1 MESLYRKYRPKTFE
15 DVVGQQHVVSTLE
28 HAVLEGR
35 TSHAYLFCGPRGTGK
50 TTMARILAK
59 ALMCERGAGQL
70 PDGTCENCQLIAA
83 GEHPDVY
90 ELDAASRTGVDNV
103 REEIIGR
110 VSFAPVRGSYKV
122 YIIDE
127 VHMLTTAAFNALLK
141 TLEEPPEHIVFVL
154 CTTDPQKVPETI
166 LSRVQRFDFHAIGAS
181 DILGQ
186 LKRVCDA
193 EGFSYDEAALELVVR
208 HARGGMRD
216 ALSAL
221 EQLSTFGG
229 GSVSLDAA
237 RDLLGE
243 VSSSMLT
250 ELTGALARRDV
261 PTVFARIG
269 ELVESGRDLLQ
280 LARELSAHLRDVYVA
295 SVVGE
300 GASTLPVAGDE
311 LRQLKDEALAFGA
324 PDRVA
329 RALAVMSEV
338 SSEMRVATNQRLAL
352 EVALTRI
359 ARPKSDLTLDSLAER
374 VAQLEKT
381 VEALAAGSA
390 SVPMSTTPASSLTA
404 PALAPTAPALAPT
417 APAPTS
423 SDPTPQASARQT
435 ISAPQ
440 VAPAPVHAERPE
452 PQAPQP
458 PTLEQQTQ
466 STSQEPQQVP
476 ASVARQAP
484 QELLTSKE
492 APLASPAQPAP
503 QQRSSEGASQS
514 DQTTGAGA
522 AQQPQPPDAA
532 VQPRKETAPATPAV
546 TPATPAVTPATPA
559 VTPATPAITD
569 GGELQRRW
577 RQVVDGLVRTD
588 PPRGSLLAASTALE
602 DDGHRLLINLPKGSS
617 FVTKMLDR
625 KDVRATVE
633 AAVRQAFGERALV
646 YAESSL
652 VGADIARSRAK
663 APAPTPARGTMVTPQ
678 PLSASQGQAT
688 PQVVSSVVPQRG
700 PAPAPQSAMSH
711 AAAPAAAPQT
721 EPPVEEVPLESYYDM
736 PWDEPS
742 AYEDEPMAP
751 VGEASLAAEPQV
763 VSRAVP
769 GPEPVRQTSQQVEPR
784 TAVVFEAEAANT
796 AESKP
801 KPDPKP
807 KAKTTAKTEP
817 KQKPKP
823 DPKPDPKPKS
833 KAELKPRSKPKGSRS
848 APKRADGM
856 PQDMNELLAMLTEV
870 FGDGVEASVEKLQ
883 DSAVE
888 QN

>member
-70 PDGTCENCQLIAA
+70 PDGTCENCQLIAT

-381 VEALAAGSA
+381 VEVLAAGSA

-404 PALAPTAPALAPT
+404 PALAPTAPAPT
-417 APAPTS
+417 PP
-423 SDPTPQASARQT
+423 DPTPQASARQT

-458 PTLEQQTQ
+458 PTLEQRTQ

-546 TPATPAVTPATPA
+546 TPATPAVTPAA
-559 VTPATPAITD
+559 PAITD

-663 APAPTPARGTMVTPQ
+663 APAPTSARGTMVTPQ

-688 PQVVSSVVPQRG
+688 PQVVSSVVTQRG
-700 PAPAPQSAMSH
+700 PAPVPQPAMSH
-711 AAAPAAAPQT
+711 AAAPATAPQA

-763 VSRAVP
+763 ASRAVP

-817 KQKPKP
+817 TQKPKP
-823 DPKPDPKPKS
+823 NPKPKS
-833 KAELKPRSKPKGSRS
+833 KAEPKPRSKPKGSQS

>member
-404 PALAPTAPALAPT
+404 PALAPTAPAPT
-417 APAPTS
+417 PP
-423 SDPTPQASARQT
+423 DPTPQASARQT

-458 PTLEQQTQ
+458 PTLEQQAQ

-476 ASVARQAP
+476 ASVARQTP
-484 QELLTSKE
+484 QELLTSEE

-503 QQRSSEGASQS
+503 QQRSSEGALRS

-522 AQQPQPPDAA
+522 AQQSQPLEAA

-546 TPATPAVTPATPA
+546 TPATPAVTPAA
-559 VTPATPAITD
+559 PAITD

-652 VGADIARSRAK
+652 IGADIARSRAK
-663 APAPTPARGTMVTPQ
+663 APAPTPARSTMVTPR
-678 PLSASQGQAT
+678 PLSASQGQAA
-688 PQVVSSVVPQRG
+688 PQVVSSVIPQRG
-700 PAPAPQSAMSH
+700 PAPVPQPAMSH
-711 AAAPAAAPQT
+711 AAAPATAPQA

-763 VSRAVP
+763 TSRAVP
-769 GPEPVRQTSQQVEPR
+769 GSEPVRQTSQQVGPR

-817 KQKPKP
+817 TQK
-823 DPKPDPKPKS
+823 PKPDPKPKS
-833 KAELKPRSKPKGSRS
+833 KAEPKPRSKPKGSRS

>member
-381 VEALAAGSA
+381 VEALAAGNA

-404 PALAPTAPALAPT
+404 PALAPTAPSPT
-417 APAPTS
+417 PP
-423 SDPTPQASARQT
+423 DPTPQASARQ
-435 ISAPQ
+435 IVSAPQ

-476 ASVARQAP
+476 ASVVRQAP
-484 QELLTSKE
+484 QELLTSEE
-492 APLASPAQPAP
+492 APLASPAP
-503 QQRSSEGASQS
+503 QQRSSEGVSQS

-546 TPATPAVTPATPA
+546 TPAVPAGTPATPA
-559 VTPATPAITD
+559 VTD

-646 YAESSL
+646 YAEPSL

-663 APAPTPARGTMVTPQ
+663 APAPTPARSTMVTPQ
-678 PLSASQGQAT
+678 PLSASQGQAA
-688 PQVVSSVVPQRG
+688 PQAVSSVVPQRG
-700 PAPAPQSAMSH
+700 PAPAPQPAVSH
-711 AAAPAAAPQT
+711 AAAPATAPQT
-721 EPPVEEVPLESYYDM
+721 EPPIEEVPLESYYDM

-763 VSRAVP
+763 ASRAVP
-769 GPEPVRQTSQQVEPR
+769 GPVHQTSQQVEPR

-823 DPKPDPKPKS
+823 DPKPKS
-833 KAELKPRSKPKGSRS
+833 KAEPKPRSKPKGSRS
-848 APKRADGM
+848 VPKRADGM

>member
-404 PALAPTAPALAPT
+404 PALAPTAPAPT
-417 APAPTS
+417 PP
-423 SDPTPQASARQT
+423 DPTPQASARQT

-458 PTLEQQTQ
+458 PTLEQQAQ

-484 QELLTSKE
+484 QELLTSEE

-503 QQRSSEGASQS
+503 QQRSSEGVSQS

-532 VQPRKETAPATPAV
+532 VQPKKEA
-546 TPATPAVTPATPA
+546 TPATPAV
-559 VTPATPAITD
+559 TD

-678 PLSASQGQAT
+678 PLSASQGQAA
-688 PQVVSSVVPQRG
+688 PQAVSSVVPQRG
-700 PAPAPQSAMSH
+700 PAPAPQPAMSH
-711 AAAPAAAPQT
+711 AAVPATAPQA

-736 PWDEPS
+736 PWDEPP

-763 VSRAVP
+763 ASRAVP
-769 GPEPVRQTSQQVEPR
+769 GPVHQTSQQVEPR

-823 DPKPDPKPKS
+823 DPKPKS
-833 KAELKPRSKPKGSRS
+833 KAEPKPRSKPKGSRS
-848 APKRADGM
+848 VPKRADGM

>member
-374 VAQLEKT
+374 VAQLEKI

-404 PALAPTAPALAPT
+404 PALAPTAPAPT
-417 APAPTS
+417 PP
-423 SDPTPQASARQT
+423 DPMPQASARQT
-435 ISAPQ
+435 MSVPQ

-458 PTLEQQTQ
+458 LTLEQQTR

-484 QELLTSKE
+484 QELLTSE
-492 APLASPAQPAP
+492 EVPLASPAQPAP
-503 QQRSSEGASQS
+503 QKRSSEGASQS

-522 AQQPQPPDAA
+522 AQQSQPPDVA
-532 VQPRKETAPATPAV
+532 VQPRKETA
-546 TPATPAVTPATPA
+546 PATPAVTPATPA

-700 PAPAPQSAMSH
+700 PAPVPQPAMSH
-711 AAAPAAAPQT
+711 AAAPATAPQT
-721 EPPVEEVPLESYYDM
+721 EPPIEEVPLESYYDM
-736 PWDEPS
+736 PWDEPP

-763 VSRAVP
+763 ASRAVP
-769 GPEPVRQTSQQVEPR
+769 GPEPVHQTSQQVEPR
-784 TAVVFEAEAANT
+784 TAVVFEVEAANT

-807 KAKTTAKTEP
+807 KAKTAAKTEP
-817 KQKPKP
+817 KQKSE
-823 DPKPDPKPKS
+823 PDPKPKS
-833 KAELKPRSKPKGSRS
+833 KTEPKFRSKPKGSKS
-848 APKRADGM
+848 VPKRADGM

>member
-381 VEALAAGSA
+381 VEALAAGNA

-404 PALAPTAPALAPT
+404 PALAPTAPSPT
-417 APAPTS
+417 PP
-423 SDPTPQASARQT
+423 DPTPQASARQ
-435 ISAPQ
+435 IVSAPQ

-476 ASVARQAP
+476 ASVVRQAP
-484 QELLTSKE
+484 QELLTSEE
-492 APLASPAQPAP
+492 APLASPAP
-503 QQRSSEGASQS
+503 QQRSSEGVSQS

-546 TPATPAVTPATPA
+546 TPAVPAVTPATPA
-559 VTPATPAITD
+559 VTD

-652 VGADIARSRAK
+652 IGADIARSRAK
-663 APAPTPARGTMVTPQ
+663 APAPTPARSTMVTPQ
-678 PLSASQGQAT
+678 PLSASQGQAA
-688 PQVVSSVVPQRG
+688 PQAVSSVVPQRG
-700 PAPAPQSAMSH
+700 PAPAPQPAVSH
-711 AAAPAAAPQT
+711 AAAPATAPQT
-721 EPPVEEVPLESYYDM
+721 EPPIEEVPLESYYDM

-751 VGEASLAAEPQV
+751 VGEASLGAEPQV
-763 VSRAVP
+763 ASRAVP
-769 GPEPVRQTSQQVEPR
+769 GPVHQTSQQVEPR

-823 DPKPDPKPKS
+823 DPKPKS
-833 KAELKPRSKPKGSRS
+833 KAEPKPRSKPKGSRS
-848 APKRADGM
+848 VPKRADGM

>member
-250 ELTGALARRDV
+250 ELTGVLARRDV

-381 VEALAAGSA
+381 VEVLAAGSA

-404 PALAPTAPALAPT
+404 PALAPTAPAQTP
-417 APAPTS
+417 P
-423 SDPTPQASARQT
+423 DPTPQASARQT
-435 ISAPQ
+435 MSAPQ

-476 ASVARQAP
+476 ASVARQVP
-484 QELLTSKE
+484 QERL
-492 APLASPAQPAP
+492 AAGMPLASPAQPAP
-503 QQRSSEGASQS
+503 QQRSSERASQF
-514 DQTTGAGA
+514 DQTTGADA
-522 AQQPQPPDAA
+522 AQQSQPPDVA
-532 VQPRKETAPATPAV
+532 VQPRKETAPATPAI
-546 TPATPAVTPATPA
+546 TPATPAVT
-559 VTPATPAITD
+559 D
-569 GGELQRRW
+569 EGELQRRW

-663 APAPTPARGTMVTPQ
+663 APAPTPAHSTMVTPQ
-678 PLSASQGQAT
+678 PLSASQGQAA
-688 PQVVSSVVPQRG
+688 PQAVSSVVPQRG
-700 PAPAPQSAMSH
+700 PAPAPQPAMSP

-721 EPPVEEVPLESYYDM
+721 EPPIEEVPLESYYDM
-736 PWDEPS
+736 PWDEPP

-763 VSRAVP
+763 ASRPVP
-769 GPEPVRQTSQQVEPR
+769 GPVHQTSQQVEPR

-817 KQKPKP
+817 TQK
-823 DPKPDPKPKS
+823 PKPDPKPKS
-833 KAELKPRSKPKGSRS
+833 KTEPKLRSKPKGSRS
-848 APKRADGM
+848 VPKRADGM

>member
-404 PALAPTAPALAPT
+404 PALAPTAPASTP
-417 APAPTS
+417 P
-423 SDPTPQASARQT
+423 DPMPQASARQT

-458 PTLEQQTQ
+458 PTLEQQAQ

-484 QELLTSKE
+484 QELLTSE
-492 APLASPAQPAP
+492 EVPLASPAQPAP
-503 QQRSSEGASQS
+503 QQRSSEGVSQS

-522 AQQPQPPDAA
+522 AQQPQPPDAV

-546 TPATPAVTPATPA
+546 TPAAPA

-663 APAPTPARGTMVTPQ
+663 APAPTPTRSTMVTPQ
-678 PLSASQGQAT
+678 PLSASQGQAA
-688 PQVVSSVVPQRG
+688 PQAVSSVVPQRG
-700 PAPAPQSAMSH
+700 PAPAPQPVVSH
-711 AAAPAAAPQT
+711 AAAPATAPQT
-721 EPPVEEVPLESYYDM
+721 EPPIEEVPLESYYDM

-763 VSRAVP
+763 ASRAVP
-769 GPEPVRQTSQQVEPR
+769 GPVHQTSQQVEPR

-817 KQKPKP
+817 KHK
-823 DPKPDPKPKS
+823 PKPDPKPKS
-833 KAELKPRSKPKGSRS
+833 KAEPKPRSKPKGSRS
-848 APKRADGM
+848 VPKRADGM

>member
-381 VEALAAGSA
+381 VEALAAGNA

-404 PALAPTAPALAPT
+404 PALAPTAPAPT
-417 APAPTS
+417 PP
-423 SDPTPQASARQT
+423 DPMPQASARQT
-435 ISAPQ
+435 IFAPQ

-458 PTLEQQTQ
+458 PTLEQRAQ

-484 QELLTSKE
+484 QELLTSEE

-503 QQRSSEGASQS
+503 QKRSSEGASQS

-522 AQQPQPPDAA
+522 AQQSQPPDVA
-532 VQPRKETAPATPAV
+532 VQPRKEIA
-546 TPATPAVTPATPA
+546 PATPAVTPATPA

-688 PQVVSSVVPQRG
+688 SQAVSSVVPQRG
-700 PAPAPQSAMSH
+700 PAPAPQPVMSH
-711 AAAPAAAPQT
+711 AAAPATAPQA

-763 VSRAVP
+763 ASRAVP
-769 GPEPVRQTSQQVEPR
+769 GPEPVHQTSQQVEPR

-807 KAKTTAKTEP
+807 KAKTAAKTEP
-817 KQKPKP
+817 KQKSEL
-823 DPKPDPKPKS
+823 DPKPKS
-833 KAELKPRSKPKGSRS
+833 KAEPKPRSKPKGSRS
-848 APKRADGM
+848 VPKRADGM

>member
-404 PALAPTAPALAPT
+404 PAPAPT

-423 SDPTPQASARQT
+423 PDPTPQASARQT

-458 PTLEQQTQ
+458 PTLEQRTQ

-532 VQPRKETAPATPAV
+532 VQPRKETAPTTPAV

-559 VTPATPAITD
+559 VTPAAPAITD

-577 RQVVDGLVRTD
+577 RQVVDGLMRTD

-700 PAPAPQSAMSH
+700 PAPAPQPAMSH
-711 AAAPAAAPQT
+711 AAAPATAPQA

-763 VSRAVP
+763 ASRAVP

-823 DPKPDPKPKS
+823 DPKPKS
-833 KAELKPRSKPKGSRS
+833 KAEPKPRSKPKGSQS

>member
-381 VEALAAGSA
+381 VEALAAGNA

-417 APAPTS
+417 APAPTPP
-423 SDPTPQASARQT
+423 DPTLQASARQ
-435 ISAPQ
+435 IVSAPQ

-458 PTLEQQTQ
+458 PTLEQRAQ

-484 QELLTSKE
+484 QELLTSE
-492 APLASPAQPAP
+492 EVPLASLAQPAP
-503 QQRSSEGASQS
+503 QKRSSEGASQS

-522 AQQPQPPDAA
+522 AQQSQPPDVA
-532 VQPRKETAPATPAV
+532 VQPRKETA
-546 TPATPAVTPATPA
+546 PATPA

-688 PQVVSSVVPQRG
+688 SQAVSSVVPQRG
-700 PAPAPQSAMSH
+700 PAPAPQPAMSR
-711 AAAPAAAPQT
+711 AAVPATAPQA

-736 PWDEPS
+736 PWDEPP

-763 VSRAVP
+763 ASRAVP
-769 GPEPVRQTSQQVEPR
+769 GPEPVHQTSQQVEPR
-784 TAVVFEAEAANT
+784 TAVVFEAEAAST

-823 DPKPDPKPKS
+823 DPKPKS
-833 KAELKPRSKPKGSRS
+833 KTEPKLRSKPKGSKS
-848 APKRADGM
+848 VPKRADGM

>member
-59 ALMCERGAGQL
+59 ALMCERGTGQL
-70 PDGTCENCQLIAA
+70 PDGMCENCQLIAT

-374 VAQLEKT
+374 VTQLEKT

-404 PALAPTAPALAPT
+404 PALAPTAPA
-417 APAPTS
+417 PTS
-423 SDPTPQASARQT
+423 PDPTPQASARQT

-458 PTLEQQTQ
+458 PTLEQQAQ

-484 QELLTSKE
+484 QELLTSEE

-503 QQRSSEGASQS
+503 QQRSSERASQCA
-514 DQTTGAGA
+514 QTTGADA
-522 AQQPQPPDAA
+522 AQQPQPPDVA

-546 TPATPAVTPATPA
+546 TPATPAVTPAA
-559 VTPATPAITD
+559 PAITD

-663 APAPTPARGTMVTPQ
+663 APAPTPARSTMVTPQ

-688 PQVVSSVVPQRG
+688 PQVVSSVVQQRG

-763 VSRAVP
+763 ASRAVP

-784 TAVVFEAEAANT
+784 TAVVFKAEAANT

-823 DPKPDPKPKS
+823 NPKPKS
-833 KAELKPRSKPKGSRS
+833 KAEPKPRSKPKGSRS

>member
-15 DVVGQQHVVSTLE
+15 DVVGQEHVVSTLE

-300 GASTLPVAGDE
+300 DASTLPVAGDE

-381 VEALAAGSA
+381 VEALAAGNA
-390 SVPMSTTPASSLTA
+390 PVPMSTTPASSLTA
-404 PALAPTAPALAPT
+404 PALAPTAPAPT
-417 APAPTS
+417 PP
-423 SDPTPQASARQT
+423 DPTPQASARQ
-435 ISAPQ
+435 IVSAPQ

-484 QELLTSKE
+484 QELLTSEE

-503 QQRSSEGASQS
+503 QQRSSGGVSQS

-532 VQPRKETAPATPAV
+532 VQSRKETAPATPAV
-546 TPATPAVTPATPA
+546 TPAAPAVTPATPA
-559 VTPATPAITD
+559 VTD
-569 GGELQRRW
+569 EGELQRRW

-633 AAVRQAFGERALV
+633 TAVRQAFGERALV

-663 APAPTPARGTMVTPQ
+663 APAPTPARSTMVTPQ

-688 PQVVSSVVPQRG
+688 SQAVSSVVPQRG
-700 PAPAPQSAMSH
+700 PAPAPQPAMSH
-711 AAAPAAAPQT
+711 AAAPATAPQT
-721 EPPVEEVPLESYYDM
+721 EPPIEEVPLESYYDM
-736 PWDEPS
+736 PWDEPP

-763 VSRAVP
+763 ASRAVP
-769 GPEPVRQTSQQVEPR
+769 GPVHQTSQQVEPR

-823 DPKPDPKPKS
+823 DPKPKS
-833 KAELKPRSKPKGSRS
+833 KAEPKPRSKPKGSRS
-848 APKRADGM
+848 VPKRADGM

>member
-295 SVVGE
+295 SVAGE

-381 VEALAAGSA
+381 VEALAAGNA

-404 PALAPTAPALAPT
+404 PALAPTAPASTP
-417 APAPTS
+417 P
-423 SDPTPQASARQT
+423 DPMPQASARQT

-452 PQAPQP
+452 PQASQP
-458 PTLEQQTQ
+458 PTLEQRTQ

-484 QELLTSKE
+484 QELLTSEE

-503 QQRSSEGASQS
+503 QKRSSEGASQS

-522 AQQPQPPDAA
+522 AQQSQPLDAA
-532 VQPRKETAPATPAV
+532 VQPRKETA
-546 TPATPAVTPATPA
+546 PATPA

-700 PAPAPQSAMSH
+700 PAPAPQPAMSH
-711 AAAPAAAPQT
+711 AAAPATAPQA

-736 PWDEPS
+736 PWDEPP

-763 VSRAVP
+763 ASRAVP
-769 GPEPVRQTSQQVEPR
+769 GPEPVHQTSQQVEPR

-817 KQKPKP
+817 KQKSEL
-823 DPKPDPKPKS
+823 DPKPKS
-833 KAELKPRSKPKGSRS
+833 KAEPKPRSKPKGSKS
-848 APKRADGM
+848 VPKRADGM

>member
-381 VEALAAGSA
+381 VEALAAGNA

-404 PALAPTAPALAPT
+404 PALAPTAPAPT
-417 APAPTS
+417 PP
-423 SDPTPQASARQT
+423 DPMPQASARQT
-435 ISAPQ
+435 MSVPQ

-458 PTLEQQTQ
+458 LTLEQQTR

-484 QELLTSKE
+484 QELLTSE
-492 APLASPAQPAP
+492 EVPLVSPAQPAP
-503 QQRSSEGASQS
+503 QKRSSEGASQS

-522 AQQPQPPDAA
+522 AQQSQPPDVA
-532 VQPRKETAPATPAV
+532 VQPRKETAPATPAI
-546 TPATPAVTPATPA
+546 TPATPA

-663 APAPTPARGTMVTPQ
+663 APAPTPACGTMVTPQ

-688 PQVVSSVVPQRG
+688 SQAVSSVVPQRG
-700 PAPAPQSAMSH
+700 PAPAPQPAMSH
-711 AAAPAAAPQT
+711 AAVPATAPQA
-721 EPPVEEVPLESYYDM
+721 EPPIEEVPLESYYDM
-736 PWDEPS
+736 PWDEPP

-763 VSRAVP
+763 ASRAVP

-823 DPKPDPKPKS
+823 DPKPKS
-833 KAELKPRSKPKGSRS
+833 KAEPKLRSKPKGSKS
-848 APKRADGM
+848 VPKRADGM

>member
-280 LARELSAHLRDVYVA
+280 LVRELSAHLRDVYVA

-381 VEALAAGSA
+381 VEALAAGNA
-390 SVPMSTTPASSLTA
+390 PVPMSTTPASSLTA
-404 PALAPTAPALAPT
+404 PALAPTAPASTP
-417 APAPTS
+417 P
-423 SDPTPQASARQT
+423 DPMPQASARQT

-458 PTLEQQTQ
+458 PTLEQRAQ

-484 QELLTSKE
+484 QELLTSE
-492 APLASPAQPAP
+492 EVPLASPAQPAP
-503 QQRSSEGASQS
+503 QKRSSEGASQS

-522 AQQPQPPDAA
+522 AQQSQPPDVA
-532 VQPRKETAPATPAV
+532 VQPRKETA
-546 TPATPAVTPATPA
+546 PATPA

-663 APAPTPARGTMVTPQ
+663 APAPTPARSTMVTPQ
-678 PLSASQGQAT
+678 PLSASQGQAA
-688 PQVVSSVVPQRG
+688 PQAVSSVVPQRG
-700 PAPAPQSAMSH
+700 PAPAPQPAVSH
-711 AAAPAAAPQT
+711 AAAPATAPQT
-721 EPPVEEVPLESYYDM
+721 EPPIEEVPLESYYDM

-763 VSRAVP
+763 ASRAVP
-769 GPEPVRQTSQQVEPR
+769 GPEPVHQTSQQVEPR

-823 DPKPDPKPKS
+823 DPKPKS
-833 KAELKPRSKPKGSRS
+833 KTEPKLRSKPKGSKS
-848 APKRADGM
+848 VPKRADGM

>member
-381 VEALAAGSA
+381 VEVLAAGSA

-404 PALAPTAPALAPT
+404 SALAPT
-417 APAPTS
+417 APAPTPPDS
-423 SDPTPQASARQT
+423 TPQASARQT
-435 ISAPQ
+435 IFAPQ

-458 PTLEQQTQ
+458 PTLEQRAQ

-484 QELLTSKE
+484 QELLTSE
-492 APLASPAQPAP
+492 EVPLASPAQPAP
-503 QQRSSEGASQS
+503 QKRSSEGASQS

-522 AQQPQPPDAA
+522 AQQSQPPDVA
-532 VQPRKETAPATPAV
+532 VQPRKEIA
-546 TPATPAVTPATPA
+546 PATPAVTPATPA

-678 PLSASQGQAT
+678 LLSASQGQAT
-688 PQVVSSVVPQRG
+688 PQLVSSVVPQRG
-700 PAPAPQSAMSH
+700 PAPVPQPAMSH
-711 AAAPAAAPQT
+711 AAAPATAPQT

-763 VSRAVP
+763 ASRAVP

-796 AESKP
+796 AEP

-807 KAKTTAKTEP
+807 KAKTAAKTEP
-817 KQKPKP
+817 KQKPES
-823 DPKPDPKPKS
+823 DPKPKS
-833 KAELKPRSKPKGSRS
+833 KAEPKPRSKPKGSRS

>member
-381 VEALAAGSA
+381 VEALAAGNA

-404 PALAPTAPALAPT
+404 PALAPTAPASTP
-417 APAPTS
+417 P
-423 SDPTPQASARQT
+423 DPMPQASARQT

-458 PTLEQQTQ
+458 PTLEQQAQ

-503 QQRSSEGASQS
+503 QQRSSEGVSQP

-532 VQPRKETAPATPAV
+532 VQPRKETA
-546 TPATPAVTPATPA
+546 PATPA

-633 AAVRQAFGERALV
+633 VAVRQAFGERALV

-663 APAPTPARGTMVTPQ
+663 APAPTPTRSTMVTPQ

-700 PAPAPQSAMSH
+700 PAPAPQPAVPH
-711 AAAPAAAPQT
+711 AAAPATAPQT

-763 VSRAVP
+763 ASRAVP
-769 GPEPVRQTSQQVEPR
+769 GPVHQTSQQVEPR

-817 KQKPKP
+817 KHK
-823 DPKPDPKPKS
+823 PKPDPKPKS
-833 KAELKPRSKPKGSRS
+833 KGEPKLRSKPKGSKS
-848 APKRADGM
+848 VPKRADGM

>member
-229 GSVSLDAA
+229 GSVLLDAA

-381 VEALAAGSA
+381 VEALAAGNA

-404 PALAPTAPALAPT
+404 PALAPTAPAQTP
-417 APAPTS
+417 P
-423 SDPTPQASARQT
+423 DPTPQASARQT

-458 PTLEQQTQ
+458 PTLEQQAQ

-484 QELLTSKE
+484 QELLTSEE
-492 APLASPAQPAP
+492 APLASPAQPAAP
-503 QQRSSEGASQS
+503 QQRSSEGVSQS

-532 VQPRKETAPATPAV
+532 VQSRKETAPATPTVTPAAPAV
-546 TPATPAVTPATPA
+546 TPATPAVT
-559 VTPATPAITD
+559 D
-569 GGELQRRW
+569 EGELQRRW

-663 APAPTPARGTMVTPQ
+663 APAPTPARSTMVTPQ
-678 PLSASQGQAT
+678 PLSASQGQAA
-688 PQVVSSVVPQRG
+688 PQAVSSVVPQRG
-700 PAPAPQSAMSH
+700 PAPAPQPAVSH
-711 AAAPAAAPQT
+711 AAAPATAPQT
-721 EPPVEEVPLESYYDM
+721 EPPIEEVPLESYYDM

-763 VSRAVP
+763 ASRAVP
-769 GPEPVRQTSQQVEPR
+769 GPVHQTSQQVEPR
-784 TAVVFEAEAANT
+784 TAVVFEVEAANT

-807 KAKTTAKTEP
+807 KAKTAAKTEP

-823 DPKPDPKPKS
+823 DPKPKS
-833 KAELKPRSKPKGSRS
+833 KTEPKFRSKPKGSKS
-848 APKRADGM
+848 VPKRADGM

>member
-381 VEALAAGSA
+381 VEVLAAGSA

-404 PALAPTAPALAPT
+404 PALAPTAPAPT
-417 APAPTS
+417 PP
-423 SDPTPQASARQT
+423 DPTPQASARQ
-435 ISAPQ
+435 IVSAPQ

-466 STSQEPQQVP
+466 STPQEPQQVP
-476 ASVARQAP
+476 ASVARQVP
-484 QELLTSKE
+484 QERL
-492 APLASPAQPAP
+492 AAGMPLASPAQPAP
-503 QQRSSEGASQS
+503 QQRSSERASQF
-514 DQTTGAGA
+514 DQTTGADA
-522 AQQPQPPDAA
+522 AQQSQPQAA
-532 VQPRKETAPATPAV
+532 AAQPKKEAAPATPAV
-546 TPATPAVTPATPA
+546 T
-559 VTPATPAITD
+559 D
-569 GGELQRRW
+569 EGELQRRW

-633 AAVRQAFGERALV
+633 VAVSQVFGGRALV

-663 APAPTPARGTMVTPQ
+663 APAPTPAHSTMVTPQ
-678 PLSASQGQAT
+678 PLSASQGQAA
-688 PQVVSSVVPQRG
+688 PQAASSVVSQRG
-700 PAPAPQSAMSH
+700 PAPAPQPAMSP

-721 EPPVEEVPLESYYDM
+721 EPPIEEVPLESYYDM

-751 VGEASLAAEPQV
+751 VGEASLAVEPQV
-763 VSRAVP
+763 ASRAAP
-769 GPEPVRQTSQQVEPR
+769 GPDPVCQTSQQVESR
-784 TAVVFEAEAANT
+784 TVVVSGVEAANT

-801 KPDPKP
+801 KPDPKL
-807 KAKTTAKTEP
+807 KAKPTAKTEP

-823 DPKPDPKPKS
+823 DPKPKS
-833 KAELKPRSKPKGSRS
+833 KAKSKSRSKPRGSRS
-848 APKRADGM
+848 ASKRADGM
-856 PQDMNELLAMLTEV
+856 PQDMSELLTMLTEV
-870 FGDGVEASVEKLQ
+870 FGDGVEASVEKPQ

>member
-374 VAQLEKT
+374 VAQLEKI

-404 PALAPTAPALAPT
+404 PALAPTAPAPT
-417 APAPTS
+417 PP
-423 SDPTPQASARQT
+423 DPMPQASARQT
-435 ISAPQ
+435 MSVPQ

-458 PTLEQQTQ
+458 PTLEQQTR

-484 QELLTSKE
+484 QELLTSEE

-503 QQRSSEGASQS
+503 QKRSSEGASQS

-522 AQQPQPPDAA
+522 AQQSQPPDVA
-532 VQPRKETAPATPAV
+532 VQPRKETA
-546 TPATPAVTPATPA
+546 PATPAVTPATPA

-633 AAVRQAFGERALV
+633 VAVRQAFGERALV

-700 PAPAPQSAMSH
+700 PAPVPQPAMSH
-711 AAAPAAAPQT
+711 AAAPATAPQT
-721 EPPVEEVPLESYYDM
+721 EPPIEEVPLESYYDM
-736 PWDEPS
+736 PWDEPP

-763 VSRAVP
+763 ASRAVP
-769 GPEPVRQTSQQVEPR
+769 GPEPVHQTSQQVEPR
-784 TAVVFEAEAANT
+784 TAVVFEVEAANT

-807 KAKTTAKTEP
+807 KAKTAAKTEP
-817 KQKPKP
+817 KQKSE
-823 DPKPDPKPKS
+823 PDPKPKS
-833 KAELKPRSKPKGSRS
+833 KTEPKFRSKPKGSKS
-848 APKRADGM
+848 VPKRADGM

>member
-381 VEALAAGSA
+381 VEALAAGNA

-404 PALAPTAPALAPT
+404 PALAST

-435 ISAPQ
+435 IFAPQ

-458 PTLEQQTQ
+458 PTLEQRAQ

-484 QELLTSKE
+484 QELLTSE
-492 APLASPAQPAP
+492 EVPLASLAQPAP
-503 QQRSSEGASQS
+503 QKRSSEGASQS

-522 AQQPQPPDAA
+522 AQQSQPPDVA
-532 VQPRKETAPATPAV
+532 VQPRKETA
-546 TPATPAVTPATPA
+546 PATPA

-688 PQVVSSVVPQRG
+688 SQAVSSVVPQRG
-700 PAPAPQSAMSH
+700 PAPAPQPAMSR
-711 AAAPAAAPQT
+711 AAVPATAPQA

-736 PWDEPS
+736 PWDEPP
-742 AYEDEPMAP
+742 AYEDEPIAP

-763 VSRAVP
+763 ASRAVP
-769 GPEPVRQTSQQVEPR
+769 GPEPVHQTSQQVEPR
-784 TAVVFEAEAANT
+784 TAVVFEAEAAST

-823 DPKPDPKPKS
+823 DPKPKS
-833 KAELKPRSKPKGSRS
+833 KTEPKLRSKPKGSKS
-848 APKRADGM
+848 VPKRADGM

>member
-381 VEALAAGSA
+381 VEALAAGNA

-404 PALAPTAPALAPT
+404 PALAPTAPA
-417 APAPTS
+417 
-423 SDPTPQASARQT
+423 PQASARQT
-435 ISAPQ
+435 IFAPQ

-458 PTLEQQTQ
+458 PTLEQRAQ

-484 QELLTSKE
+484 QELLTSE
-492 APLASPAQPAP
+492 EVPLASLAQPAP
-503 QQRSSEGASQS
+503 QKRSSEGASQS

-522 AQQPQPPDAA
+522 AQQSQPPDVA
-532 VQPRKETAPATPAV
+532 VQPRKETA
-546 TPATPAVTPATPA
+546 PATPA

-688 PQVVSSVVPQRG
+688 SQAVSSVVPQRG
-700 PAPAPQSAMSH
+700 PAPAPQPAMSR
-711 AAAPAAAPQT
+711 AAVPATAPQA

-736 PWDEPS
+736 PWDEPP

-763 VSRAVP
+763 ASRAVP
-769 GPEPVRQTSQQVEPR
+769 GPEPVHQTSQQVEPR
-784 TAVVFEAEAANT
+784 TAVVFEAEAAST

-823 DPKPDPKPKS
+823 DPKPKS
-833 KAELKPRSKPKGSRS
+833 KTEPKLRSKPKGSKS
-848 APKRADGM
+848 VPKRADGM

>member
-381 VEALAAGSA
+381 VEVLAAGSA
-390 SVPMSTTPASSLTA
+390 PVPMSTTPASSLTA
-404 PALAPTAPALAPT
+404 SALAPT
-417 APAPTS
+417 APAPTPP
-423 SDPTPQASARQT
+423 DPMPQASARQT

-458 PTLEQQTQ
+458 PTLEQRAQ

-484 QELLTSKE
+484 QALLTSEE

-503 QQRSSEGASQS
+503 QKRSSEGASQS

-522 AQQPQPPDAA
+522 AQQSQPPDVA

-546 TPATPAVTPATPA
+546 TPAS
-559 VTPATPAITD
+559 PAITD

-688 PQVVSSVVPQRG
+688 SQAVSSVVPQRG
-700 PAPAPQSAMSH
+700 PAPAPQPAMSH
-711 AAAPAAAPQT
+711 AAAPATAPQT
-721 EPPVEEVPLESYYDM
+721 EPPIEEVPLESYYDM

-763 VSRAVP
+763 ASRAVP
-769 GPEPVRQTSQQVEPR
+769 GPVHQTSQQVEPR

-823 DPKPDPKPKS
+823 DPKPKS
-833 KAELKPRSKPKGSRS
+833 KAEPKPRSKPKGSRS
-848 APKRADGM
+848 VPNCADGM

>member
-35 TSHAYLFCGPRGTGK
+35 TSHAYLLCGPRGTGK
-50 TTMARILAK
+50 TTMARILAS

-390 SVPMSTTPASSLTA
+390 SVPMSTTPA
-404 PALAPTAPALAPT
+404 PAPT
-417 APAPTS
+417 APAPTPP
-423 SDPTPQASARQT
+423 DPTPQASARQT

-440 VAPAPVHAERPE
+440 VAPSSVHAERPE

-466 STSQEPQQVP
+466 STSQESQQAP

-532 VQPRKETAPATPAV
+532 VQPRKETAPT
-546 TPATPAVTPATPA
+546 TPAVTPATPA

-663 APAPTPARGTMVTPQ
+663 APAPTPARGTMVTPR

-688 PQVVSSVVPQRG
+688 PQVVSPVVLQRG
-700 PAPAPQSAMSH
+700 PAPAPQPAMSH
-711 AAAPAAAPQT
+711 AAAPATAPQA

-763 VSRAVP
+763 ASRAVL

-823 DPKPDPKPKS
+823 DPKPKPKPKS
-833 KAELKPRSKPKGSRS
+833 KAEPKPRSKPKGSQS

>member
-250 ELTGALARRDV
+250 ELTSALARRDV

-404 PALAPTAPALAPT
+404 PALAPTAPA
-417 APAPTS
+417 PTS

-466 STSQEPQQVP
+466 STLQEPQQVP

-503 QQRSSEGASQS
+503 QQRSSEGVSQS
-514 DQTTGAGA
+514 DQTTVAGA

-546 TPATPAVTPATPA
+546 TPATPAVTPAS
-559 VTPATPAITD
+559 PAITD
-569 GGELQRRW
+569 GGGLQRRW

-663 APAPTPARGTMVTPQ
+663 APAPTPACGTMVTPQ

-688 PQVVSSVVPQRG
+688 SQAVSSVVPQRG
-700 PAPAPQSAMSH
+700 PAPAPQPAMSH
-711 AAAPAAAPQT
+711 AAAPATAPQA
-721 EPPVEEVPLESYYDM
+721 EPPIEEVPLESYYDM

-763 VSRAVP
+763 ASRAVP
-769 GPEPVRQTSQQVEPR
+769 GPEPVHQTSQQVEPR
-784 TAVVFEAEAANT
+784 TAVVFEVEAANT

-823 DPKPDPKPKS
+823 DPKPKS
-833 KAELKPRSKPKGSRS
+833 KAEPKPRSKPKGSRS
-848 APKRADGM
+848 VPKRADGM

>member
-381 VEALAAGSA
+381 VEALAAGNA
-390 SVPMSTTPASSLTA
+390 PVPMSTTPASSLTA
-404 PALAPTAPALAPT
+404 PALAPTAPAPT
-417 APAPTS
+417 PP
-423 SDPTPQASARQT
+423 DPMPQASARQT
-435 ISAPQ
+435 IFAPQ

-458 PTLEQQTQ
+458 PTLEQRAQ

-484 QELLTSKE
+484 QELLTSEE

-503 QQRSSEGASQS
+503 QKRSSEGASQS

-522 AQQPQPPDAA
+522 AQQSQPPDVA
-532 VQPRKETAPATPAV
+532 VQPRKEIA
-546 TPATPAVTPATPA
+546 PATPAVTPATPA

-688 PQVVSSVVPQRG
+688 SQAVSSVVPQRG
-700 PAPAPQSAMSH
+700 PAPAPQPVMSH
-711 AAAPAAAPQT
+711 AAAPATAPQA

-763 VSRAVP
+763 ASRAVP
-769 GPEPVRQTSQQVEPR
+769 GPEPVHQTSQQVEPR

-807 KAKTTAKTEP
+807 KAKTAAKTEP
-817 KQKPKP
+817 KQKSEL
-823 DPKPDPKPKS
+823 DPKPKS
-833 KAELKPRSKPKGSRS
+833 KAEPKPRSKPKGSRS
-848 APKRADGM
+848 VPKRADGM

>member
-381 VEALAAGSA
+381 VEALAAGNA

-404 PALAPTAPALAPT
+404 PALAPTAPAPT
-417 APAPTS
+417 PP
-423 SDPTPQASARQT
+423 DPTPQASARQT
-435 ISAPQ
+435 VSVPQ
-440 VAPAPVHAERPE
+440 VAPAPVYAERPE

-476 ASVARQAP
+476 ASVVRQVP
-484 QELLTSKE
+484 QELLTSEE

-503 QQRSSEGASQS
+503 QQRSSGGVSQS
-514 DQTTGAGA
+514 DQTTGTGA

-532 VQPRKETAPATPAV
+532 VQPRKETA
-546 TPATPAVTPATPA
+546 PATPA

-663 APAPTPARGTMVTPQ
+663 APAPTPARSTMVTPQ

-688 PQVVSSVVPQRG
+688 SQAVSSVVPQRG
-700 PAPAPQSAMSH
+700 PAPAPQPAMSH
-711 AAAPAAAPQT
+711 AAVPATAPQA

-736 PWDEPS
+736 PWDEPP

-763 VSRAVP
+763 ASRAVP
-769 GPEPVRQTSQQVEPR
+769 GPGPVHQTSQQVEPR

-823 DPKPDPKPKS
+823 DPKPKS
-833 KAELKPRSKPKGSRS
+833 KAEPKPRSKPKGSRS
-848 APKRADGM
+848 VPKRADGM

>member
-300 GASTLPVAGDE
+300 GASALPVAGDE

-329 RALAVMSEV
+329 RALAVMNEV

-381 VEALAAGSA
+381 VEALAAGNA

-404 PALAPTAPALAPT
+404 PALAPTAPASTP
-417 APAPTS
+417 P
-423 SDPTPQASARQT
+423 DPMPQASARQT

-458 PTLEQQTQ
+458 PTLEQQAQ

-503 QQRSSEGASQS
+503 QQRSSEGVSQS
-514 DQTTGAGA
+514 DHTTGAGA

-546 TPATPAVTPATPA
+546 TPATPAVTPAS
-559 VTPATPAITD
+559 PAITD

-688 PQVVSSVVPQRG
+688 SQAVSSVVPQRG
-700 PAPAPQSAMSH
+700 PAPAPQPAMSH
-711 AAAPAAAPQT
+711 AAVPATAPQA

-736 PWDEPS
+736 PWDEPP

-763 VSRAVP
+763 ASRAVP
-769 GPEPVRQTSQQVEPR
+769 GPEPVHQTSQQVEPR

-823 DPKPDPKPKS
+823 DPKPKS
-833 KAELKPRSKPKGSRS
+833 KTEPKLRSKPKGSKS
-848 APKRADGM
+848 VPKRADGM

>member
-243 VSSSMLT
+243 VSGSTLA
-250 ELTGALARRDV
+250 ELTGALAGRDV
-261 PTVFARIG
+261 PTVFAKVG
-269 ELVESGRDLLQ
+269 ELVDSGRDLLQ

-404 PALAPTAPALAPT
+404 PALAPTAPA
-417 APAPTS
+417 PTS

-458 PTLEQQTQ
+458 PTLEQQIQ

-484 QELLTSKE
+484 QELLTSEE

-503 QQRSSEGASQS
+503 QQRSSEGVSQS
-514 DQTTGAGA
+514 DHTMGAGA

-532 VQPRKETAPATPAV
+532 VQPRKETAPATSAV
-546 TPATPAVTPATPA
+546 TPATPAVTPAAPA
-559 VTPATPAITD
+559 VTD
-569 GGELQRRW
+569 EGELQRRW
-577 RQVVDGLVRTD
+577 RRVVDGLVRTD

-652 VGADIARSRAK
+652 IGADIARSRAK
-663 APAPTPARGTMVTPQ
+663 APAPTPARSTMVTPQ
-678 PLSASQGQAT
+678 PLSASQGQAA
-688 PQVVSSVVPQRG
+688 PQAVSSVVPQRG
-700 PAPAPQSAMSH
+700 PAPAPQPAVSH
-711 AAAPAAAPQT
+711 AAEPATAPQT
-721 EPPVEEVPLESYYDM
+721 EPPIEEVPLESYYDM

-751 VGEASLAAEPQV
+751 VGKASLAAEPQV
-763 VSRAVP
+763 ASRAVP
-769 GPEPVRQTSQQVEPR
+769 GPVHQTSQQVEPR

-823 DPKPDPKPKS
+823 DPKPKS
-833 KAELKPRSKPKGSRS
+833 KAEPKPRSKPKGSKS
-848 APKRADGM
+848 VPKRADGM

>member
-311 LRQLKDEALAFGA
+311 LRQLKDEALAFGV

-381 VEALAAGSA
+381 VEALAVGS
-390 SVPMSTTPASSLTA
+390 TPTPTA
-404 PALAPTAPALAPT
+404 PTVPAPTPTAPALASPRVSARPT
-417 APAPTS
+417 MPAPQAVPAPA
-423 SDPTPQASARQT
+423 Q
-435 ISAPQ
+435 
-440 VAPAPVHAERPE
+440 AERPAPRASQLSASG
-452 PQAPQP
+452 PQAQLTP
-458 PTLEQQTQ
+458 
-466 STSQEPQQVP
+466 QEPQQVP
-476 ASVARQAP
+476 ASVARQVP
-484 QELLTSKE
+484 QERLV
-492 APLASPAQPAP
+492 AGMPLASPAQPAP
-503 QQRSSEGASQS
+503 QQRSSERASQF
-514 DQTTGAGA
+514 DQTTGADA
-522 AQQPQPPDAA
+522 AQQSQPQAA
-532 VQPRKETAPATPAV
+532 AAQPKKEAAPATPAV
-546 TPATPAVTPATPA
+546 T
-559 VTPATPAITD
+559 D
-569 GGELQRRW
+569 EGELQRRW

-633 AAVRQAFGERALV
+633 VAVSQVFGGRALV

-663 APAPTPARGTMVTPQ
+663 APAPTPAHSTMVTPQ
-678 PLSASQGQAT
+678 PLSASQGQAA
-688 PQVVSSVVPQRG
+688 PQAASSVVSQRG
-700 PAPAPQSAMSH
+700 PAPAPQPAMSP

-721 EPPVEEVPLESYYDM
+721 EPPIEEVPLESYYDM

-751 VGEASLAAEPQV
+751 VGEASLAVEPQV
-763 VSRAVP
+763 ASRAAP
-769 GPEPVRQTSQQVEPR
+769 GPEPVCQTSQQVESR
-784 TAVVFEAEAANT
+784 TVVVSGVEAANT

-801 KPDPKP
+801 KPDPKL
-807 KAKTTAKTEP
+807 KAKPTAKTEP

-823 DPKPDPKPKS
+823 DPKPKS
-833 KAELKPRSKPKGSRS
+833 KAKSKSRSKPRGSRS
-848 APKRADGM
+848 ASKRADGM
-856 PQDMNELLAMLTEV
+856 PQDMSELLTMLTEV
-870 FGDGVEASVEKLQ
+870 FGDGVEASVEKPQ

>member
-381 VEALAAGSA
+381 VEVLAAGSA
-390 SVPMSTTPASSLTA
+390 SVPVSTTPASSLTA
-404 PALAPTAPALAPT
+404 PALAPTAPAQTP
-417 APAPTS
+417 P
-423 SDPTPQASARQT
+423 DPTPQASARQT

-458 PTLEQQTQ
+458 PTLEQQAQ

-503 QQRSSEGASQS
+503 QQRSSEGVSQS

-522 AQQPQPPDAA
+522 AQQSQPPDVA
-532 VQPRKETAPATPAV
+532 VQPRKETAPATPAI
-546 TPATPAVTPATPA
+546 
-559 VTPATPAITD
+559 TPATPAITD

-688 PQVVSSVVPQRG
+688 SQAVSSVVPQRG
-700 PAPAPQSAMSH
+700 PAPAPQPAMSH
-711 AAAPAAAPQT
+711 AAVPATAPQA

-736 PWDEPS
+736 PWDEPP

-763 VSRAVP
+763 ASRAVP
-769 GPEPVRQTSQQVEPR
+769 GPEPVHQTSQQVEPR

-823 DPKPDPKPKS
+823 DPKPKS
-833 KAELKPRSKPKGSRS
+833 KAEPKPRSKPKGSRS
-848 APKRADGM
+848 VPKRADGM

>member
-381 VEALAAGSA
+381 VEALAAGNA

-404 PALAPTAPALAPT
+404 PALAPTAPAPT
-417 APAPTS
+417 PP
-423 SDPTPQASARQT
+423 DPTPQASARQT
-435 ISAPQ
+435 VSVPQ
-440 VAPAPVHAERPE
+440 VAPAPVYAERPE

-476 ASVARQAP
+476 ASVVRQVP
-484 QELLTSKE
+484 QELLTSEE

-503 QQRSSEGASQS
+503 QQRSSGGVSQS

-532 VQPRKETAPATPAV
+532 VQPRKETA
-546 TPATPAVTPATPA
+546 PATPA

-663 APAPTPARGTMVTPQ
+663 APAPTPARSTMVTPQ

-688 PQVVSSVVPQRG
+688 SQAVSSVVPQRG
-700 PAPAPQSAMSH
+700 PAPAPQPAMSH
-711 AAAPAAAPQT
+711 AAVPATAPQA

-736 PWDEPS
+736 PWDEPP

-763 VSRAVP
+763 ASRAVP
-769 GPEPVRQTSQQVEPR
+769 GPGPVHQTSQQVEPR

-823 DPKPDPKPKS
+823 DPKPKS
-833 KAELKPRSKPKGSRS
+833 KAEPKPRSKPKGSRS
-848 APKRADGM
+848 VPKRADGM

>member
-374 VAQLEKT
+374 VAQLEKI

-404 PALAPTAPALAPT
+404 PALAPTAPAPT
-417 APAPTS
+417 PP
-423 SDPTPQASARQT
+423 DPMPQASARQT
-435 ISAPQ
+435 MSVPQ

-458 PTLEQQTQ
+458 LTLEQQAR

-484 QELLTSKE
+484 QELLTSE
-492 APLASPAQPAP
+492 EVPLASPAQPAP
-503 QQRSSEGASQS
+503 QKRSSEGASQS

-522 AQQPQPPDAA
+522 AQQSQPPDVA
-532 VQPRKETAPATPAV
+532 VQPRKETA
-546 TPATPAVTPATPA
+546 PATPAVTPATPA

-663 APAPTPARGTMVTPQ
+663 APAPTPARGTMVTPP

-688 PQVVSSVVPQRG
+688 SQVVSSVVPQRG
-700 PAPAPQSAMSH
+700 PAPVPQPAMSH
-711 AAAPAAAPQT
+711 AAAPATAPQA

-736 PWDEPS
+736 PWDEPP

-751 VGEASLAAEPQV
+751 VGEASLAVEPQV
-763 VSRAVP
+763 ASRAVP
-769 GPEPVRQTSQQVEPR
+769 GPEPVHQTSQQVEPR

-807 KAKTTAKTEP
+807 KAKTTAKTDP
-817 KQKPKP
+817 KQK
-823 DPKPDPKPKS
+823 PKPDPKPKS
-833 KAELKPRSKPKGSRS
+833 KAEPKLRSKPKGSKS
-848 APKRADGM
+848 VPKRADGM

>member
-404 PALAPTAPALAPT
+404 PAPAPT

-423 SDPTPQASARQT
+423 PDPTPQASARQT

-458 PTLEQQTQ
+458 PTLEQRTQ

-532 VQPRKETAPATPAV
+532 VQPRKETAPTTPAV

-559 VTPATPAITD
+559 VTPAAPAITD

-688 PQVVSSVVPQRG
+688 PQVVSSVVTQRG
-700 PAPAPQSAMSH
+700 HAPAPQPAMSH
-711 AAAPAAAPQT
+711 AAAPATAPQT

-763 VSRAVP
+763 ASRAVP

-784 TAVVFEAEAANT
+784 TAVVFEAQAANT

-807 KAKTTAKTEP
+807 KAKTAAKTEP
-817 KQKPKP
+817 KQKPESDPK
-823 DPKPDPKPKS
+823 PKPDPKPKS
-833 KAELKPRSKPKGSRS
+833 KAEPKPRSKPKGSQS

>member
-381 VEALAAGSA
+381 VEALAAGNA

-417 APAPTS
+417 APASTPP
-423 SDPTPQASARQT
+423 DPMPQASARQT
-435 ISAPQ
+435 IFAPQ

-458 PTLEQQTQ
+458 PTLEQRAQ

-484 QELLTSKE
+484 QELLTSE
-492 APLASPAQPAP
+492 EVPLASPAQPAP
-503 QQRSSEGASQS
+503 QKRSSEGASQS

-522 AQQPQPPDAA
+522 AQQSQPPDVA
-532 VQPRKETAPATPAV
+532 VQPRKETA
-546 TPATPAVTPATPA
+546 PATPA

-700 PAPAPQSAMSH
+700 PAPVPQPAMSH
-711 AAAPAAAPQT
+711 AAAPATAPQA

-763 VSRAVP
+763 ASRAVP

-823 DPKPDPKPKS
+823 DPKPKS
-833 KAELKPRSKPKGSRS
+833 KAEPKLRSKPKGSKS
-848 APKRADGM
+848 VPKRADGM

>member
-15 DVVGQQHVVSTLE
+15 DVVGQEHVVSTLE

-381 VEALAAGSA
+381 VEALAAGNA
-390 SVPMSTTPASSLTA
+390 PVPMSTTPASSLTA
-404 PALAPTAPALAPT
+404 PAPTPPDT
-417 APAPTS
+417 
-423 SDPTPQASARQT
+423 TPQASARQ
-435 ISAPQ
+435 IVSAPQ

-484 QELLTSKE
+484 QELLTSEE

-503 QQRSSEGASQS
+503 QQRSSEGVSQS

-532 VQPRKETAPATPAV
+532 VQSRKETAPATPAV
-546 TPATPAVTPATPA
+546 TPAAPAVTPATPA
-559 VTPATPAITD
+559 VTD
-569 GGELQRRW
+569 EGELQRRW

-633 AAVRQAFGERALV
+633 TAVRQAFGERALV

-663 APAPTPARGTMVTPQ
+663 APAPTPARSTMVTPQ
-678 PLSASQGQAT
+678 PLSASQGQAA
-688 PQVVSSVVPQRG
+688 PQAVSSVVPQRG
-700 PAPAPQSAMSH
+700 PAPAPQPAMSH
-711 AAAPAAAPQT
+711 AAAPATAPQT
-721 EPPVEEVPLESYYDM
+721 EPPIEEVPLESYYDM
-736 PWDEPS
+736 PWDEPP

-763 VSRAVP
+763 ASRAVP
-769 GPEPVRQTSQQVEPR
+769 GPVHQTSQQVEPR

-823 DPKPDPKPKS
+823 DPKPKS
-833 KAELKPRSKPKGSRS
+833 KAEPKPRSKPKGSRS
-848 APKRADGM
+848 VPKRADGM